1 MVKGVRTD
9 HRGHDGGGR
18 YRCQMQG
25 EGERS
30 SMTSGMSEQ
39 AAGRLWDK
47 VRNILD
53 ILYSQP
59 IAVSPGPSPADP
71 WYAEVLY

>member
-1 MVKGVRTD
+1 MWVLGCEVRVS
-9 HRGHDGGGR
+9 
-18 YRCQMQG
+18 
-25 EGERS
+25 S

-53 ILYSQP
+53 ILYSQL
-59 IAVSPGPSPADP
+59 IAVSPRPCPSDP